1 MVKSDTGY
9 IPAGKTGSC
18 ERMKGIILAG
28 GAGTR
33 LYPLTLVASKQLMPV
48 YDKPMIY
55 YPLSTLMLMGIQEVL
70 IISTPDDTPCFE
82 RLLND
87 GSRLGMEI
95 SYKIQEEPNGIAQAF
110 LIGEDFIKNGAVTLI
125 LGDNLFYG
133 HGYLDFLKGKLEN
146 FSGATVFGYSVKDP
160 ERYGVVEFDSAGKVL
175 SIEEKPK
182 LPKTNYAIPGLYIYD
197 KDVVSV
203 TKAMT
208 PSSRGELEITDV
220 NKAYLNRGD
229 LHVEL
234 LGRGVAW
241 LDTGTHKS
249 LLEAGAF
256 IETIESRQGLKVA
269 CLEEIAYMEGF
280 INREQFS
287 KLTAEC
293 PDNDYGDYLKT
304 VLND

>member
-1 MVKSDTGY
+1 
-9 IPAGKTGSC
+9 
-18 ERMKGIILAG
+18 MKGIILAG

-70 IISTPDDTPCFE
+70 VISTPDDTPRFE

-87 GSRLGMEI
+87 GSSLGMEI
-95 SYKIQEEPNGIAQAF
+95 SYKVQDEPNGIAQAF
-110 LIGEDFIKNGAVTLI
+110 LIGEDFIKDDLVTLI
-125 LGDNLFYG
+125 LGDNIFYG
-133 HGYLDFLKGKLEN
+133 HGYLDFLKVKLEN
-146 FSGATVFGYSVKDP
+146 FSGATIFGYPVKDP
-160 ERYGVVEFDSAGKVL
+160 ERYGVVEFDSAGTVL

-182 LPKTNYAIPGLYIYD
+182 QPKTNYAIPGLYIYD

-203 TKAMT
+203 TKAMK
-208 PSSRGELEITDV
+208 PSARGELEITDV
-220 NKAYLNRGD
+220 NKAYLNRDD

-249 LLEAGAF
+249 LLAAGAF

-269 CLEEIAYMEGF
+269 CLEEIAYSEGF

>member
-1 MVKSDTGY
+1 M
-9 IPAGKTGSC
+9 
-18 ERMKGIILAG
+18 RGIILAG

-33 LYPLTLVASKQLMPV
+33 LFPLTLVASKQLMPV

-70 IISTPDDTPCFE
+70 IISTAEDIPRFE
-82 RLLND
+82 RLLGN
-87 GSRLGMEI
+87 GANLGMQF
-95 SYKIQEEPNGIAQAF
+95 SYKIQAEPNGIAQAF
-110 LIGEDFIKNGAVTLI
+110 LIGESFIQADPVTLI

-146 FSGATVFGYSVKDP
+146 FSGATVFGYQVKDP
-160 ERYGVVEFDSAGKVL
+160 ERYGVVEYDGEGKVL

-182 LPKTNYAIPGLYIYD
+182 HPKTNYAVPGLYIYD
-197 KDVVSV
+197 NEVVSI
-203 TKAMT
+203 TKT
-208 PSSRGELEITDV
+208 LQPSARGELEITDV
-220 NKAYLNRGD
+220 NKAYLERGS

-249 LLEAGAF
+249 LLDAGAF

-269 CLEEIAYMEGF
+269 CLEEIAYTGGF
-280 INREQFS
+280 ITRDHLSQLIGDYP
-287 KLTAEC
+287 K
-293 PDNDYGDYLKT
+293 NDYRNYLET
-304 VLND
+304 ILND

>member
-1 MVKSDTGY
+1 
-9 IPAGKTGSC
+9 
-18 ERMKGIILAG
+18 MKGIILAG

-70 IISTPDDTPCFE
+70 VISTPDDTPRFE

-87 GSRLGMEI
+87 GSSLGMEI
-95 SYKIQEEPNGIAQAF
+95 SYNVQDEPKGNAQAF
-110 LIGEDFIKNGAVTLI
+110 LIGEDFITDDPVTLI

-133 HGYLDFLKGKLEN
+133 HGYLNFLKGKLEN
-146 FSGATVFGYSVKDP
+146 FSGATIFGYPVKDP
-160 ERYGVVEFDSAGKVL
+160 ERYGVVEFDSAGIVL

-182 LPKTNYAIPGLYIYD
+182 QPKTNYAVPGLYIYD

-287 KLTAEC
+287 KLTTEC